1 FISSTE
7 YDPDLLETHL
17 YLVQIYYDIGEIG
30 LSLDECE
37 EVLRIDPQNK
47 EISWFIKKNEQ
58 SQKYGREAY
67 ENYERGY
74 LSYKKSSFE
83 EAVSYFKS
91 SILANPDFKEP
102 HYYLALSYY
111 QIGDLDNSIFQW
123 EEVIRIDSFDN
134 TAKHFL
140 NNCLEEK
147 KYGRE
152 TLKHFNAGY
161 DYYLKGE
168 YDKAIEE
175 FNRSLDYNP
184 EFEKARQF
192 LSRSYYQLNQMD
204 EYREERKKATELK
217 DSGEEEKA
225 EEYYKLGY
233 EFYSLKDY
241 IV

>member
-1 FISSTE
+1 
-7 YDPDLLETHL
+7 
-17 YLVQIYYDIGEIG
+17 
-30 LSLDECE
+30 
-37 EVLRIDPQNK
+37 
-47 EISWFIKKNEQ
+47 
-58 SQKYGREAY
+58 
-67 ENYERGY
+67 
-74 LSYKKSSFE
+74 
-83 EAVSYFKS
+83 
-91 SILANPDFKEP
+91 LANSDFKEP

-111 QIGDLDNSIFQW
+111 KIGDLDNSISQW
-123 EEVIRIDSFDN
+123 EEVIKLDSFDN

-152 TLKHFNAGY
+152 TLKYFNTGY

-184 EFEKARQF
+184 EFEEARQF

-204 EYREERKKATELK
+204 EYREEREKATQLK
-217 DSGEEEKA
+217 TGGVEEKA
-225 EEYYKLGY
+225 EEHYKLGY

-241 IV
+241 IVAIED

>member
-1 FISSTE
+1 
-7 YDPDLLETHL
+7 
-17 YLVQIYYDIGEIG
+17 
-30 LSLDECE
+30 

-74 LSYKKSSFE
+74 LSYKNGNFK

-91 SILANPDFKEP
+91 SILANPNFKEP

-140 NNCLEEK
+140 
-147 KYGRE
+147 
-152 TLKHFNAGY
+152 
-161 DYYLKGE
+161 
-168 YDKAIEE
+168 
-175 FNRSLDYNP
+175 
-184 EFEKARQF
+184 
-192 LSRSYYQLNQMD
+192 
-204 EYREERKKATELK
+204 
-217 DSGEEEKA
+217 
-225 EEYYKLGY
+225 
-233 EFYSLKDY
+233 
-241 IV
+241 